1 MEIKKIN
8 DIIQQRIPGPEGV
21 FHRFSILVPIVKV
34 QGELHLL
41 FEVRAAHLRN
51 QPGEICFPGGK
62 IEKNETPEEAAIR
75 ETAEELNLTLGEIE
89 LLGPLDYVVTP
100 FNTILYPF
108 LGTIP
113 QKEIDEIQFNPSEV
127 GSIFTVP
134 LDYFFHTEPEHHFIH
149 IKASTHDDFPFHMI
163 QNGKNYKWKVGKL
176 PELFY
181 EYNGHIIWGMT
192 ARIVKNL
199 VDILKEEK

>member
-1 MEIKKIN
+1 MEFEKMKDTIHH
-8 DIIQQRIPGPEGV
+8 RISKPEGT
-21 FHRFSILVPIVKV
+21 FQRFSILVPIVKV

-62 IEKNETPEEAAIR
+62 IEKNETPEEAALR
-75 ETAEELNLTLGEIE
+75 ETSEELNLGIE
-89 LLGPLDYVVTP
+89 DLEMIGPLDYVVTP

-108 LGTIP
+108 LGTLL
-113 QKEIDEIQFNPSEV
+113 QTNVEEIHFNPSEV

-134 LDYFFHTEPEHHFIH
+134 LDFFFNTEPENHFIY
-149 IKASTHDDFPFHMI
+149 INASVHDNFPFHMI
-163 QNGKNYKWKVGKL
+163 QNGKNYKWKVGKY

-199 VDILKEEK
+199 VNILKEEM